1 MYAVLH
7 VVHPPYWCPFST
19 LHVCLRVGPSISNTV
34 LLLRVMVPP
43 RSPVC
48 AASVSTIIP
57 LSPLCSFR
65 FLSLPLLRP
74 SHPFAYFVHPFA
86 HSIPLL
92 TPSLC
97 SLRSVARAAPLVRR
111 ATALTSLASPQR
123 KDNAELNARNV
134 ELQRRMADTEAHL
147 RRAEGVC
154 QRHAAT
160 LSDHQ
165 AHVDA
170 LDAEKR
176 DFMRRSQDLS
186 RARDDNQRS
195 TEQRI
200 TQQEAEIAALTQ
212 DVETLSGSQRAMV
225 ARLHEA
231 DSTILEKEEA
241 EQDLRSEN
249 SRLRAQMQHP
259 AGSSLEQM
267 RAEADHLKIDN
278 ARLVELISHTS
289 EYADFLQY
297 SRDSNGI
304 SFLPPSKTSR
314 RGGGGMGG
322 KGGQK
327 GSLSRELI
335 GPAGAW
341 GDLESL
347 ARVYN
352 NEIIPGFSNAIDPK
366 REKEH
371 WVPSNLLHSALDFKH
386 KHLRHVPAGLMA
398 EFLRLLNVSWWKRE
412 EAHVTRVK
420 RRCLKEI
427 RLLRRQIGQ
436 RVPYC
441 EVIQK
446 NKIDGLTRSLKKK
459 SKSPGKSAHR
469 GLGKTNQSFD
479 VMHAAHD
486 HLMDS
491 TLGTVENL
499 SRQVAVLSSEKRN
512 LQARLDAAVR
522 CNASTT

>member
-1 MYAVLH
+1 M
-7 VVHPPYWCPFST
+7 
-19 LHVCLRVGPSISNTV
+19 
-34 LLLRVMVPP
+34 
-43 RSPVC
+43 
-48 AASVSTIIP
+48 
-57 LSPLCSFR
+57 
-65 FLSLPLLRP
+65 
-74 SHPFAYFVHPFA
+74 
-86 HSIPLL
+86 
-92 TPSLC
+92 
-97 SLRSVARAAPLVRR
+97 
-111 ATALTSLASPQR
+111 
-123 KDNAELNARNV
+123 